1 MTHVKLHGLQFLKI
15 QMVWSRRSCT
25 LI

>member
-1 MTHVKLHGLQFLKI
+1 MTHAKLHGLQFLKI
-15 QMVWSRRSCT
+15 QMAWSRRSCA